1 VNIRNPVI
9 AAAALA
15 MACAGSAAAAEPG
28 QGTPT
33 YRPGHDTSVE
43 FPEPRKATRKDG
55 AFVPPR
61 NVAMVTPGMTK
72 NQIYTLLD
80 VPHFHEGV
88 FFVRKWNYILNFY
101 TGNGDEYVS
110 CQYQIR
116 FDKKARVE
124 NTYFR
129 EPECAS
135 LLDRLLAPEV
145 VTVAGPA
152 TPAKPAKTYRFNF
165 AFDSAAIDDQGHATL
180 RQVAEEVRGGDYRE
194 VIVTGFT
201 DTMGDTE
208 YNDALAARRAA
219 ASANALR
226 SMVGEVPVY
235 ARASRDLEVPTGSQK
250 RELRNRQVLIE
261 LYTTAVERPAPVTRR

>member
-1 VNIRNPVI
+1 MNIRNPVI
-9 AAAALA
+9 AAALA
-15 MACAGSAAAAEPG
+15 MTFAGSAGAAEPG
-28 QGTPT
+28 NGTPT
-33 YRPGHDTSVE
+33 YRPGHDASVE
-43 FPEPRKATRKDG
+43 FPAPRKATRKDG

-61 NVAMVTPGMTK
+61 NVAMVAPGMTK

-80 VPHFHEGV
+80 VPHFHEGL

-101 TGNGDEYVS
+101 TGKGDEHVA

-124 NTYFR
+124 NTFFR
-129 EPECAS
+129 DAECVQ
-135 LLDRLLAPEV
+135 LLDRLLAPDV

-165 AFDSAAIDDQGHATL
+165 AFDSAEIDDRGHATL
-180 RQVAEEVRGGDYRE
+180 REAAEEVRAGDYRE

-201 DTMGDTE
+201 DTMGDTD

-219 ASANALR
+219 VSASALR
-226 SMVGEVPVY
+226 GMVGGIPVY
-235 ARASRDLEVPTGSQK
+235 ARAARDLEVPTGSQK

-261 LYTTAVERPAPVTRR
+261 LYTTTVDRPAPVTDR